1 MPVTQPEKLTH
12 FHILETLGS
21 GGNGTVYRAIDTR
34 NNQIVA
40 LKTLKQVSD
49 ATLARFKREFLSLKK
64 MENPGIVRVFE
75 GFFDNDPPFF
85 SMEWVR
91 GKTLS
96 QVIQDMENNPL
107 IFTVADREN
116 FALRL
121 SQRVCEIL
129 AYIHAFDEVHRDLKP
144 DNIFI
149 TLEGGNILSDF
160 QVKMLD
166 FGLLKGVN
174 DKDQGPDQE
183 DEDSQGGMI
192 VGTVHYLSPEQAKGG
207 ELDPRSDLFSLGVII
222 YKIVSLKLPY
232 EANDVVGYIFKTVF
246 EDPIPVEQHNP
257 NISQEIRRLLQDLL
271 AKEPSK
277 RPPTSKALGKR
288 IKSVLEGPVEQRD
301 IDLSD
306 FDFTSG
312 FEGFGSPLLPP
323 PLMGRETAI
332 TTLEEVLR
340 NTEDGT
346 PRAAIL
352 AGESGMGRTAV
363 LREWKSRIQFANP
376 IFLQAHF
383 SGEAI
388 PTQDPIGTMMDG
400 LIRNMKPEDIKR
412 NFRDVYPFLSSISRY
427 LGRYFDT
434 KSVGRF
440 DHLSPSRKLQVLA
453 VNFIKLIGNLS
464 ESGPVVMIL
473 EDVENA
479 PDRFLGWLTLLWEQL
494 GFKRFMLVFSCSPDI
509 HRPAYIQLMQRL
521 KDLPETALLE
531 LKPLTEAEV
540 LSLLQAMLPISRDLP
555 FSGKLTRLIQERAH
569 GNPFYS
575 IELFSRLYEEEHLY
589 IDRGQLQIK
598 NVDDVDVPLSIH
610 QALLKKVQRLPK
622 EAMNH
627 LRQASV
633 FGISFSYNAFKASLQ
648 LPEERFLESLNLII
662 KLGIMSE
669 ESEPHHKLHFNAPAL
684 QKLLYE
690 ETPVEHRRELHN
702 KAARALEIGEE
713 NADPVIAEQIAL
725 HYAEAANYVRAIKY
739 TYLAGNMALDA
750 KEIDKAIYFYEL
762 SLRMM
767 DKMEN
772 RQARNLVN
780 LKLAEVY
787 LSNGNPNNALNY
799 YNASLK
805 LRNLSKMEELRS
817 LRGRMLCFRE
827 LKRLADAYKDS
838 KALYALGQSC
848 SSRIKAETMMAR
860 GQMGWL
866 AEGNA
871 TQLFQDVDQASTT
884 YPKLS
889 NWQGNFVY
897 ALFLSN
903 QVAEAQSYANQMLKK
918 KIEPALVPH
927 LICAAGLYF
936 SGHLKEAAE
945 HLKSSNIATPELQAH
960 IPPTLMVMQA
970 LLTYKIKATLAPD
983 HSADEYLTIAM
994 RYIERFDLSDHLI
1007 YLDIIRL
1014 EHLLMSG
1021 SYPEAWAYVRELV
1034 DKSPELPSSHLER
1047 YVFLSLVMRAAWESA
1062 ERPPRGWLMQFQ
1074 KFEPPEGANF
1084 ILATHW
1090 ALAKSAEAV
1099 LPLSMNGA
1107 AALKALKVAEKV
1119 LVKNKLRYY
1128 YRAVLQKQIKVLTHI
1143 GQVEPLE
1150 KLEALRD
1157 RLDQSLGF
1165 HMPRD

>member
-21 GGNGTVYRAIDTR
+21 GGNGTVYRAVDTR

-64 MENPGIVRVFE
+64 MENPGIVSVYE
-75 GFFDNDPPFF
+75 GFFDHDPPFF

-121 SQRVCEIL
+121 SHRVCEIL

-149 TLEGGNILSDF
+149 TLESGNILSDF

-174 DKDQGPDQE
+174 DKDADATQ

-192 VGTVHYLSPEQAKGG
+192 VGTVHYLSPEQAKSGD
-207 ELDPRSDLFSLGVII
+207 LDPRSDLFSLGVII

-246 EDPIPVEQHNP
+246 EDPIPIEQHNP
-257 NISQEIRRLLQDLL
+257 NVSPEIRSLLQDLL

-277 RPPTSKALGKR
+277 RPPTSKSLAKR
-288 IKSVLEGPVEQRD
+288 IKTILEGPVAQKD

-323 PLMGRETAI
+323 PLIGRDNAI
-332 TTLEEVLR
+332 KTLETVVQ
-340 NTEDGT
+340 TIEDGT
-346 PRAAIL
+346 PRAVIL
-352 AGESGMGRTAV
+352 SGESGMGRTAV
-363 LREWKSRIQFANP
+363 LREWKSHMQFVNP
-376 IFLQAHF
+376 IFLQADF

-400 LIRNMKPEDIKR
+400 MIRNMKPEDIKR
-412 NFRDVYPFLSSISRY
+412 TFRDVYPFLSSISRY

-453 VNFIKLIGNLS
+453 VNFIKLIGNLA
-464 ESGPVVMIL
+464 ESGPVIMVL

-479 PDRFLGWLTLLWEQL
+479 PERFLGWLTLLWEQL
-494 GFKRFMLVFSCSPDI
+494 GQKRFLLVFSCSPEI
-509 HRPAYIQLMQRL
+509 NRPAYSQMLGRL
-521 KDLPETALLE
+521 RDQPETALVE
-531 LKPLTEAEV
+531 LKALSEAEV
-540 LSLLQAMLPISRDLP
+540 QSLLQAMLPISRDLP
-555 FSGKLTRLIQERAH
+555 FSGKLARLIQERAH

-575 IELFSRLYEEEHLY
+575 IELFSRLYEEDHLY

-598 NVDDVDVPLSIH
+598 SVDDVDVPLSIH

-622 EAMNH
+622 ESFQY
-627 LRQASV
+627 LRQAAI
-633 FGISFSYNAFKASLQ
+633 FGQSFSYNAFKAALD
-648 LPEERFLESLNLII
+648 LPEERFLEHLNLII

-669 ESEPHHKLHFNAPAL
+669 ESEPQHKLHFNAPAL
-684 QKLLYE
+684 QKLISE
-690 ETPVEHRRELHN
+690 ETPVEVQRELHN
-702 KAARALEIGEE
+702 KAARALELSEE
-713 NADPVIAEQIAL
+713 SSDPIIAEQIAL
-725 HYAEAANYVRAIKY
+725 HYADAANYVRAIKY

-750 KEIDKAIYFYEL
+750 KEVDKAIYFYEL

-787 LSNGNPNNALNY
+787 LSNDNPTNALNY

-817 LRGRMLCFRE
+817 LRGRMLCYRRLNK
-827 LKRLADAYKDS
+827 LKEAAKDAS
-838 KALYALGQSC
+838 ALYALGQSC
-848 SSRIKAETMMAR
+848 SSRIKAESTLAR
-860 GQMGWL
+860 GEMAWL
-866 AEGNA
+866 AEGQA
-871 TQLFQDVDQASTT
+871 QQFFEDVEKASSD
-884 YPKLS
+884 YPKLARWRS
-889 NWQGNFVY
+889 LY
-897 ALFLSN
+897 AFGLLISN
-903 QVAEAQSYANQMLKK
+903 QVQKAQAYANTMLKNK
-918 KIEPALVPH
+918 QDSPL
-927 LICAAGLYF
+927 AAHIVAASSLYF
-936 SGHLKEAAE
+936 SGHLKESAE
-945 HLKSSNIATPELQAH
+945 HLKTSQVTAPELQAH
-960 IPPTLMVMQA
+960 LPPTLMVIQA

-983 HSADEYLTIAM
+983 HSADEYITIAN
-994 RYIERFDLSDHLI
+994 RYIERFDLQSNLI
-1007 YLDIIRL
+1007 YIDIVKL
-1014 EHLLMSG
+1014 EHLLMNG
-1021 SYPEAWAYVRELV
+1021 RYPAAWEMVRELV
-1034 DKSPELPSSHLER
+1034 ERSPELPHSHLER
-1047 YVFLSLVMRAAWESA
+1047 YLFLSLVMRAAWESA

-1074 KFEPPEGANF
+1074 KFEPAEDACF
-1084 ILATHW
+1084 ILTTHW
-1090 ALAKSAEAV
+1090 ALAKAAEAV

-1107 AALKALKVAEKV
+1107 VALKALKVAEKV

-1128 YRAVLQKQIKVLTHI
+1128 YRAVLKKQIKVLSHI

-1150 KLEALRD
+1150 KLEALRK

-1165 HMPRD
+1165 HQPRD